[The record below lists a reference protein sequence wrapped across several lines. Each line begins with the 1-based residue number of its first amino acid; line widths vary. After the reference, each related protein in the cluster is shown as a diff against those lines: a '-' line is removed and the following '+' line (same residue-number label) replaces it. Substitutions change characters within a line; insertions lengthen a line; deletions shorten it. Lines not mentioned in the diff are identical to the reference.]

1 MGVEVGTAR
10 VWKRAEELGLARVVF
25 VNMLDRERADFF
37 RTLGAAPGAALARA
51 ASRSTCRSAPST
63 S

>member
-1 MGVEVGTAR
+1 MGVEVNTAR
-10 VWKRAEELGLARVVF
+10 VWARAEELGLSRVVF

-37 RTLGAAPGAALARA
+37 RDARARCASSCPTA
-51 ASRSTCRSAPST
+51 ASRCSCRSAAST

>member
-1 MGVEVGTAR
+1 MGVEVNTSR
-10 VWKRAEELGLARVVF
+10 VWARAEELELSRVVF

-37 RTLGAAPGAALARA
+37 RVLEALQAQLSDRCVAIQLPIGA
-51 ASRSTCRSAPST
+51 ST